1 MQELQVGLTKE
12 VEELLRLSEEGSID
26 GQPMPVDLNVAA
38 EVHLRSARTFSQSS
52 SLSEKG
58 T

>member
-1 MQELQVGLTKE
+1 MGLTKE